1 MISVERKAIY
11 LYIISGLFRFVTSF
25 ITFYIILRSLSTFEY
40 AQYGLLVSLSAIFTV
55 VLIANTDSVFQKL
68 YSHQSLYKDV
78 NGSLVLLYTLLG
90 LTFFVII
97 VIIKYIMLTFFADSQ
112 IAKVLNN
119 NYIFVFFLL
128 HAINITAMSLVN
140 ALKRNLDFAYL
151 TIVPS
156 ILIFLGIVNSP
167 VVTLA
172 NIILILCVSHGLTF
186 FLYIIYN
193 IGDILKIKISFKK
206 SPRLIRYIIA
216 YCRYSIL
223 TILSKNFLELTLRTL
238 LMERFGYVSLASY
251 NLASSFMG
259 IFKEIAENIMMA
271 ITPYFLESKSDQKQK
286 IKNAIIA
293 MRLQIGILIII
304 LSTAIF
310 WYDLLSF
317 IFPEKDK
324 EIFNVKYV
332 LYAGSIIFIS
342 YYENYIIMFLKQSWI
357 TISKLYI
364 LTFIIN
370 MLCVILV
377 FLLGMTVDLSLIL
390 VTVCSLFNCYFVHIL
405 KRKYFGNSQRY

>member
-68 YSHQSLYKDV
+68 YSHQSLHKDV

-97 VIIKYIMLTFFADSQ
+97 VILKYIMLTFFADSQ

-128 HAINITAMSLVN
+128 EAISITAMSLVN

-156 ILIFLGIVNSP
+156 ILFFLGIVNSP

-193 IGDILKIKISFKK
+193 IGDILKIKSSYKK
-206 SPRLIRYIIA
+206 
-216 YCRYSIL
+216 
-223 TILSKNFLELTLRTL
+223 
-238 LMERFGYVSLASY
+238 
-251 NLASSFMG
+251 
-259 IFKEIAENIMMA
+259 
-271 ITPYFLESKSDQKQK
+271 
-286 IKNAIIA
+286 
-293 MRLQIGILIII
+293 
-304 LSTAIF
+304 
-310 WYDLLSF
+310 
-317 IFPEKDK
+317 
-324 EIFNVKYV
+324 
-332 LYAGSIIFIS
+332 
-342 YYENYIIMFLKQSWI
+342 
-357 TISKLYI
+357 
-364 LTFIIN
+364 
-370 MLCVILV
+370 
-377 FLLGMTVDLSLIL
+377 
-390 VTVCSLFNCYFVHIL
+390 
-405 KRKYFGNSQRY
+405 

>member
-68 YSHQSLYKDV
+68 YSHQSLHKDV

-97 VIIKYIMLTFFADSQ
+97 VILKYIMLTFFADSQ

-128 HAINITAMSLVN
+128 EAMSITAMSLVN

-156 ILIFLGIVNSP
+156 ILFFLGIVNSP

-238 LMERFGYVSLASY
+238 LMERFGYISLASY

-377 FLLGMTVDLSLIL
+377 FLLGMTVDLSLIFL
-390 VTVCSLFNCYFVHIL
+390 TVCSLFNCYFVHIL
-405 KRKYFGNSQRY
+405 KRKYFGNS

>member
-68 YSHQSLYKDV
+68 YSHQSLHKDV

-97 VIIKYIMLTFFADSQ
+97 VILKYIMLTFFADSQ

-128 HAINITAMSLVN
+128 EAISITAMSIIT
-140 ALKRNLDFAYL
+140 ALKNNLDFAYL

-156 ILIFLGIVNSP
+156 ILFFLGIVNSP

-238 LMERFGYVSLASY
+238 LMERFGYISLASY

-377 FLLGMTVDLSLIL
+377 FLLGMTVDLSLIFL
-390 VTVCSLFNCYFVHIL
+390 TVCSLFNCYFVHIL
-405 KRKYFGNSQRY
+405 KRKYFGNS

>member
-11 LYIISGLFRFVTSF
+11 LYIITGLFRFFTSF

-40 AQYGLLVSLSAIFTV
+40 AQYGLLVSLSAIFTLV
-55 VLIANTDSVFQKL
+55 IGANTASVFEKL
-68 YSHQSLYKDV
+68 YSYQSLYKDV
-78 NGSLVLLYTLLG
+78 NGSLVLLYTVLG

-97 VIIKYIMLTFFADSQ
+97 VIIQYIISIFFADSQ

-128 HAINITAMSLVN
+128 NAISITSMSLVN
-140 ALKRNLDFAYL
+140 ALKRYLDFAYL
-151 TIVPS
+151 TIAPS

-172 NIILILCVSHGLTF
+172 NIIVILCVSHGLTF

-193 IGDILKIKISFKK
+193 IGDILKIRISFKK

-223 TILSKNFLELTLRTL
+223 TILSKHFLDLTLRTL
-238 LMERFGYVSLASY
+238 LMERFGYISLASY

-271 ITPYFLESKSDQKQK
+271 ITPYFLESRSDQKQK
-286 IKNAIIA
+286 IRNAIIA

-324 EIFNVKYV
+324 EIFDVRYV
-332 LYAGSIIFIS
+332 LYAGSIILIS

-364 LTFIIN
+364 LTFIFN
-370 MLCVILV
+370 MLCIILV
-377 FLLGMTVDLSLIL
+377 FQFGRTVDLSLIF
-390 VTVCSLFNCYFVHIL
+390 VTFCSLFNCYFVHTL
-405 KRKYFGNSQRY
+405 KRKYFGKS